1 MTNADSFLRAFSA
14 IEKWLRSTTGLDRS
28 VGFYVL
34 VDRAADRHAAVRR
47 FRDDLKEFADLRNA
61 IVHERGGGYVIAEPN
76 TRAVRDLEDLETILL
91 SPPKVIPTF
100 QHKVDVADHASP
112 LAGVVSRMSTRK
124 FSQLPVTKDGRF
136 VGVLTTNTI
145 ARWLGAHAADGMA
158 LLDDTPVGK
167 VLDHAESAENYVFVS
182 RSTTLF
188 QILDHFDRF
197 ESQGRAL
204 DAILITEQG
213 KSTTAFLGIITFYDI
228 AKIHKLL
235 GVRRAAHTRSDA

>member
-1 MTNADSFLRAFSA
+1 MF
-14 IEKWLRSTTGLDRS
+14 
-28 VGFYVL
+28 
-34 VDRAADRHAAVRR
+34 
-47 FRDDLKEFADLRNA
+47 
-61 IVHERGGGYVIAEPN
+61 
-76 TRAVRDLEDLETILL
+76 L

-100 QHKVDVADHASP
+100 QHKVDVADHGSA

-124 FSQLPVTKDGRF
+124 FSQLPVIKDGRF
-136 VGVLTTNTI
+136 IGVLTTNTI

-158 LLDDTPVGK
+158 LLDDTTVGN
-167 VLDHAESAENYVFVS
+167 VLDHTECPENYVFVS

-188 QILDHFDRF
+188 QVLDHFDRF

-228 AKIHKLL
+228 PRIPQAPWGKAWCGRKI
-235 GVRRAAHTRSDA
+235 RRITTTSTRRSGPSRRLHRTQAPRRPQPRIMWNVMRTGGIPFLPYES